1 MSDTMIALV
10 HLPLVDPNFLHLSAR
25 SNEELD
31 AKANSLQGQYLSQRQ
46 EALEKYVREAREI
59 GSQAVGGAEITEGK
73 APTYE
78 QKMVKF
84 LEEKL
89 VANGLLLDV
98 YKAREGDE
106 KREAFIRASTTAWT
120 ESVPDVIHKLDKHL
134 KGPFALGDHVV
145 SAPLHCRVAAD
156 NLQSLADLHIIA
168 WLTRLIATAD
178 GDLTP
183 GGIHAL
189 ESRFDGKKIGPKI
202 TAFWEKWLER
212 ESFKKW

>member
-25 SNEELD
+25 SNEELASK
-31 AKANSLQGQYLSQRQ
+31 AKSAQGQYLSQRQ

-59 GSQAVGGAEITEGK
+59 GANTVGGAEVVEGK

-89 VANGLLLDV
+89 VANGLLLEV
-98 YKAREGDE
+98 YKAPEGDD
-106 KREAFIRASTTAWT
+106 KREAFIRASNTAWT
-120 ESVPDVIHKLDKHL
+120 ESVPDVLQKLDKHL

-145 SAPLHCRVAAD
+145 SL
-156 NLQSLADLHIIA
+156 S
-168 WLTRLIATAD
+168 TR
-178 GDLTP
+178 
-183 GGIHAL
+183 
-189 ESRFDGKKIGPKI
+189 K
-202 TAFWEKWLER
+202 
-212 ESFKKW
+212 